1 MLVARNHV
9 RCGGA
14 KACRGQV
21 LGQRDNSKATRSA
34 PPPLASQVHLTPPSP
49 RSHSYS
55 TQPPR
60 PTPSPQAPRPART
73 RCGGAKGKGHP
84 STLKHT
90 RPSLLPAALAAP
102 AAVSASPLARAGGV
116 FMHPVCRSGRDDPH
130 GGTNAAREGES
141 GRPGVTQLTEQAH
154 SMAKRP
160 STGSPRRGP
169 HKHTK
174 PPPHKPLLTSSTR
187 PLTHQTPPR
196 GARLGGARGGGGRS
210 AASST
215 RAATYSCASP
225 RHTAAAAGSSHAPRS
240 SPFRPH
246 ACARRKSARGLR

>member
-49 RSHSYS
+49 RSHAYS

-196 GARLGGARGGGGRS
+196 GARLWRGKGGGGVARLLLPR
-210 AASST
+210 ARQRTVAPLRVIRRRRPEAHMLRGAPHFART
-215 RAATYSCASP
+215 RARAATA
-225 RHTAAAAGSSHAPRS
+225 RAG
-240 SPFRPH
+240 
-246 ACARRKSARGLR
+246 